1 MWCVV
6 KVNQVIKIIPGA
18 QNVVVNDVQHPAA
31 IFRSWTATELANIG
45 VFPYSETPRDTK
57 HHVYRGERF
66 DIKSD
71 EVVKVW
77 DNVTDRPLADVKAE
91 YVADTE
97 AGALS
102 RLESTNWYVIRKAET
117 EEAIPDNV
125 ATYRAAVRS
134 SEDTI
139 TKAIKA
145 KKAMSTI
152 KEMLVRPEEGN
163 APMHDWP
170 EPLE

>member
-1 MWCVV
+1 MWCEVKANQVV
-6 KVNQVIKIIPGA
+6 KIISGA
-18 QNVVVNDVQHPAA
+18 QNVTINQVQHPAP

-45 VFPYSETPRDTK
+45 VFPYSELPRDTK

-77 DNVTDRPLADVKAE
+77 DNITDRPLADVKAE
-91 YVADTE
+91 YVSSTEETALNLLKDTD
-97 AGALS
+97 
-102 RLESTNWYVIRKAET
+102 WYVLRKTET
-117 EEAIPDNV
+117 GEAVPDNV
-125 ATYRAAVRS
+125 ATYRANVRS
-134 SEDTI
+134 AEQTI
-139 TKAIKA
+139 VSSVNS

-152 KEMLVRPEEGN
+152 KAMLVVPESGN

>member
-91 YVADTE
+91 YTDIT
-97 AGALS
+97 GFGFI
-102 RLESTNWYVIRKAET
+102 TFGF
-117 EEAIPDNV
+117 
-125 ATYRAAVRS
+125 S
-134 SEDTI
+134 SNYFFRI
-139 TKAIKA
+139 CH
-145 KKAMSTI
+145 SYFF
-152 KEMLVRPEEGN
+152 VSY
-163 APMHDWP
+163 
-170 EPLE
+170 